1 MKYIYKLLPPYIV
14 CTRYWLSATSAQLHK
29 MIGRLAMTAVNAR
42 KSKKRHKHKKAK
54 SPDRSRRNYEEE
66 ETGSEAS
73 SDAVRST
80 TSRSSKVRKRSRQK
94 SSRSSTPS
102 KARTISSTP
111 SISSANLSHSENR
124 KDETRSRTAV
134 RSQQWSTVQKSH
146 LGRHAAA
153 STKVS
158 INATGVGTGVRVGAG
173 MGEEEGVGEEVGARV
188 GAGTGEASNTEA
200 KGQHL
205 NSNYSTD
212 EITRDGKSEIEENH
226 TRLTLSKNSK
236 ISSFT
241 FSPSFTSQSRKN
253 SSAGSLRNLRSS
265 GRHSR
270 PWHGDID
277 EEEKWYLM
285 KLAEPRNRRA
295 DIARMREGRPAEFGD
310 RKNDMHGGGSG
321 GGVLTGTEDA
331 RGEGGVDGGGTMDG
345 SSTKGKSSNHEQDLL
360 TYVEME
366 QKHYK
371 DHWGM
376 LKNSSVVLSLDKVT
390 SATDKVK
397 SLLKKQEHLI
407 EHLNYALERARL
419 NGIVKFDR
427 LHERLSDLDVMAV
440 ENKKL
445 TLTILEK
452 YKKMEKKKLAAFE
465 EDVQLR
471 ISTSLDKARTTR
483 DENIMNPSLE
493 YIKRRIQETQDQHE
507 ATFRDDLVVRGT
519 ICSFVFLLR
528 IMLIF
533 LNFLI
538 QPFCSC
544 LETCGLRR
552 AGGEADGSDDSV
564 TNLSCDRRARRML
577 KSYLVTLEE
586 FRMGGRR
593 NNENE
598 IQQ

>member
-1 MKYIYKLLPPYIV
+1 
-14 CTRYWLSATSAQLHK
+14 

-94 SSRSSTPS
+94 SSRSSTSS
-102 KARTISSTP
+102 KARTTSSTLSISST
-111 SISSANLSHSENR
+111 NLSHSEHR

-134 RSQQWSTVQKSH
+134 RSQHWSTVQKSH

-158 INATGVGTGVRVGAG
+158 INAAGVEAGVGVGAG
-173 MGEEEGVGEEVGARV
+173 VGAGVGEEEGVGEEVGARV

-200 KGQHL
+200 KGQHS

-212 EITRDGKSEIEENH
+212 EITRDVKSEIDENQ

-253 SSAGSLRNLRSS
+253 SSADSLRDVRSS
-265 GRHSR
+265 GRPSR

-285 KLAEPRNRRA
+285 KLSEPRNRRA

-321 GGVLTGTEDA
+321 GSGSGSGSGGSVLTGTGDA
-331 RGEGGVDGGGTMDG
+331 KGEGGVDGGGTMDG

-493 YIKRRIQETQDQHE
+493 YIKRRMQETQDQHE
-507 ATFRDDLVVRGT
+507 ATFRDGLVVRGT
-519 ICSFVFLLR
+519 ICSFVIVLR
-528 IMLIF
+528 MMLIF

-544 LETCGLRR
+544 LEKCGLRR

-598 IQQ
+598 IVDHTS